1 MGLQYHLPV
10 ESHYSGVFRYL
21 TPKNI
26 LVGMIK
32 PFIFA
37 ILISTVA
44 CWRGFRSEGGEG
56 GRLHHRVGRHLV
68 VGILVTDGICTRL
81 IFRPGMV
88 SPDRRPC
95 H

>member
-44 CWRGFRSEGGEG
+44 CWRGFRSEGG
-56 GRLHHRVGRHLV
+56 GRWASPPPSRSSSRRSASRDGRHLHAPHLPLL
-68 VGILVTDGICTRL
+68 GW
-81 IFRPGMV
+81 
-88 SPDRRPC
+88 
-95 H
+95 